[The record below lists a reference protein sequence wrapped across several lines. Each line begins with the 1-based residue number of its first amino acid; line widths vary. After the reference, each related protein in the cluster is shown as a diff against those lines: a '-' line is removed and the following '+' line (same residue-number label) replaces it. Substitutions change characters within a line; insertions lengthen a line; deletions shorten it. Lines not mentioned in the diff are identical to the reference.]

1 MPCCFG
7 CGRSPSM
14 RRAMPREPQSAVA
27 RAVPAAPPCAPMR
40 RMWPPSQP
48 EMCCVVPPEP
58 LSAAPRAPSAP
69 PDGAP
74 DMGSPCRSAFR
85 TRRISQRRATRFSPS
100 ADRRIFAA
108 HRPQRPAVPAHR
120 GFPAAPGLKRR
131 DCRFRHGG
139 SAVRGPLPPA
149 AFRCSARRP
158 KPEPPRSLRFMG
170 SIAHNAGKGNL
181 FLQFLLPQRRLAA
194 PIRKFKKQRPKHLTS
209 EQRRAILYKHSELGA

>member
-1 MPCCFG
+1 
-7 CGRSPSM
+7 M
-14 RRAMPREPQSAVA
+14 R
-27 RAVPAAPPCAPMR
+27 
-40 RMWPPSQP
+40 
-48 EMCCVVPPEP
+48 CVVPPEP

-69 PDGAP
+69 PDSAP

-85 TRRISQRRATRFSPS
+85 TRRISQRRATRLSPS

-139 SAVRGPLPPA
+139 SAIRGPLPPQRFA
-149 AFRCSARRP
+149 APGAAPRP
-158 KPEPPRSLRFMG
+158 KPEIPRSLRFMG

-181 FLQFLLPQRRLAA
+181 FLQFLLPPRRSAA

-209 EQRRAILYKHSELGA
+209 EQRRAILYKHSELGT